1 MKAFVVELEKLFKLD
16 TGKKSDLLNFDEG
29 KHRILI
35 PLYQREYIWPDEKI
49 ITLVNDVK
57 RCSKYLGNVI
67 LDEKESWY
75 EIVDGQQRITT
86 CFLILACLYNYYNG
100 HQRDQETLLGLMKP
114 YNEQFILENDSIGE
128 YIVEQDGQLD
138 IDAPFRGSTVSS
150 GASCKSCRTCSARL

>member
-67 LDEKESWY
+67 LD
-75 EIVDGQQRITT
+75 
-86 CFLILACLYNYYNG
+86 
-100 HQRDQETLLGLMKP
+100 
-114 YNEQFILENDSIGE
+114 
-128 YIVEQDGQLD
+128 
-138 IDAPFRGSTVSS
+138 
-150 GASCKSCRTCSARL
+150 